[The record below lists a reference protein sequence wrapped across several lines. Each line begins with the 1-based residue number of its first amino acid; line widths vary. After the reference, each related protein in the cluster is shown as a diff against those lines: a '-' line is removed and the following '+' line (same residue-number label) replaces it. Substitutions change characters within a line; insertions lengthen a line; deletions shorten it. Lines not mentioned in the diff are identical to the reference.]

1 MRMQL
6 HVILGEG
13 GETTTEN
20 QGSIHAKLYLYRL
33 EEDS

>member
-20 QGSIHAKLYLYRL
+20 QGSIHAKLLSL
-33 EEDS
+33 PA